1 MSCNWE
7 VMPSLIASWN
17 RQINWQRQIVEV
29 YQCSIPERS
38 IQDKP
43 ISQEKLIHVLQ
54 LEKCTPG
61 KNVLLEKC
69 TPQKNVPAGSL
80 LWTEKNHWRH
90 FFKKMKM
97 PKTSYPIPMLKP
109 IPLPWKVHEG
119 RHHPGCR
126 GWKIVRD
133 VNKMF
138 VKCFQRVWRFRS
150 KLEESFE
157 EKGQLC
163 EHWRVSHS

>member
-17 RQINWQRQIVEV
+17 RQINWQRKIVEV

-80 LWTEKNHWRH
+80 LWTEKNHWRQTL
-90 FFKKMKM
+90 FQENENAKDKLSNTNAETNSIAMESSWG
-97 PKTSYPIPMLKP
+97 KTSPRL
-109 IPLPWKVHEG
+109 
-119 RHHPGCR
+119 
-126 GWKIVRD
+126 
-133 VNKMF
+133 
-138 VKCFQRVWRFRS
+138 QRVKNS
-150 KLEESFE
+150 
-157 EKGQLC
+157 
-163 EHWRVSHS
+163 

>member
-54 LEKCTPG
+54 LGKCTPG
-61 KNVLLEKC
+61 KNVLLEKY
-69 TPQKNVPAGSL
+69 TPGKNVLLGKKYSSKKCTCWFITMDWEKSL
-80 LWTEKNHWRH
+80 KTDTFSRKWKCQRQVIQYQCWNQFHCHGKFMREDITQVAEGEK
-90 FFKKMKM
+90 
-97 PKTSYPIPMLKP
+97 
-109 IPLPWKVHEG
+109 
-119 RHHPGCR
+119 
-126 GWKIVRD
+126 
-133 VNKMF
+133 
-138 VKCFQRVWRFRS
+138 
-150 KLEESFE
+150 
-157 EKGQLC
+157 
-163 EHWRVSHS
+163 